1 MGNVKGSKI
10 PMKETGIMIEGGAM
24 RSVFA
29 AGVLD
34 FFMDRGIEVPNVLA
48 VSAGAYAG
56 MNYVSGQKGRAV
68 DAVIR
73 PLEKEK
79 YMGPKTFLKKGTFFD
94 MDYLFD
100 VVPKKLAPFDFETLK
115 NSAKRFVINTTNCLT
130 DESEYYEDFDTED
143 QFWKI
148 CRAANSLPFI
158 SKVSYIDD
166 VPMLDGGLA
175 DALPLDRLEEE
186 GWEKVFVILTRK
198 EDYRKKY
205 RYLYMLF
212 LRIVYHKYPRLIKTV
227 AKRAKKYNDCLL
239 QIERMEA
246 DGRALVFRPSQ
257 LAVGNNESNVE
268 VLMDYYQHGYDEAMG
283 REEEIFSFLAT

>member
-1 MGNVKGSKI
+1 
-10 PMKETGIMIEGGAM
+10 MKETGIMIEGGAM

-34 FFMDRGIEVPNVLA
+34 FFMEKGIEIPNVLA

-68 DAVIR
+68 DAVIK
-73 PLEKEK
+73 PLRQEK

-100 VVPKKLAPFDFETLK
+100 VVPKKLSPFDFETLK
-115 NSAKRFVINTTNCLT
+115 NSAKRFIINTTNCLT
-130 DESEYYEDFDTED
+130 GESEYYEDFDTEE

-158 SKVSYIDD
+158 SRVSYIDD

-175 DALPLDRLEEE
+175 DALPIDQIEKE
-186 GWEKVFVILTRK
+186 GWEKVLVILTRK

-205 RYLYMLF
+205 RHLYMFF
-212 LRIVYHKYPRLIKTV
+212 LRLVYHKYPKLIKTV
-227 AKRAKKYNDCLL
+227 AKRADKYNACLE
-239 QIERMEA
+239 QIEKMEA
-246 DGRALVFRPSQ
+246 DGKALVFRPSR
-257 LAVGNNESNVE
+257 LAVGNNESNVD
-268 VLMDYYQHGYDEAMG
+268 VLMDYYQHGYEEAMG
-283 REEEIFSFLAT
+283 REEEICSFLAT